1 MEPAHADL
9 DPADPV
15 AATLLTAAMR
25 PRLRRLGFGLATV
38 LGLRRLGFF
47 IPYRYA
53 GSAAPAAYPALE
65 PIFARAEPAMMAVLD
80 EIEAL
85 AADLAAI
92 VCGPGP
98 ARFDQDWLP
107 RLDAAAAY
115 AIVRVTRPR
124 RIVEIGSGHS
134 TRFLARAVADGGL
147 ATEIVAIDPSPR
159 ARLDGLAVR
168 HEARLLADADPSFVE
183 GLAAGDILFVD
194 SSHVAMP
201 GTDLD
206 RIVGDVLP
214 RLAPGVLVH
223 LHDIVLP
230 DAYPQDWAWR
240 GYNES
245 IVAAALIARG
255 GCEIVFSSRWIASR
269 HPGRIAAGVLG
280 RLPLPEG
287 AHETSL
293 WLKL

>member
-1 MEPAHADL
+1 
-9 DPADPV
+9 
-15 AATLLTAAMR
+15 MR
-25 PRLRRLGFGLATV
+25 ARLRRLRFGLATI

-53 GSAAPAAYPALE
+53 GSAVPAAYPALE
-65 PIFARAEPAMMAVLD
+65 PILVRAEPAMMAVLD
-80 EIEAL
+80 EIESY

-92 VCGPGP
+92 AAGSGP
-98 ARFDQDWLP
+98 ARFDQDWFA

-115 AIVRVTRPR
+115 AIVRSTRPS

-147 ATEIVAIDPSPR
+147 ATEITSIDPSPR
-159 ARLDGLAVR
+159 ARLDGLRVR
-168 HEARLLADADPSFVE
+168 HEARLLAGTDTALFAQ
-183 GLAAGDILFVD
+183 LAAGDILFVD

-206 RIVGDVLP
+206 RIVGDLLP
-214 RLAPGVLVH
+214 RLAPGVLLH

-230 DAYPQDWAWR
+230 DAYPPDWDWR

-255 GCEIVFSSRWIASR
+255 GCEIVFSSHWIASR
-269 HPGRIAAGVLG
+269 HPERVSAGVLG
-280 RLPLPEG
+280 RLPLPAG
-287 AHETSL
+287 SRETSL
-293 WLKL
+293 WLRV